1 MRKALSAKAR
11 SLCLD
16 MIAEGVAV
24 SDPSGHIEIVLV
36 EDNPTDAELCLRSL
50 KGHNLANNIVW
61 LRDGAEALD
70 YLFSRGAHSG
80 RKSAAKPT
88 LVLLDLRLPK
98 IDGKEVLRRI
108 KADDRLKSIPVV
120 VLTSSRE
127 DRDINE
133 CYNLGANSFVV
144 KPVEFDNFAKTVA
157 SLGYYWAAINTSV
170 QLD

>member
-1 MRKALSAKAR
+1 VWVSVQRA
-11 SLCLD
+11 CHE

-24 SDPSGHIEIVLV
+24 PDPSGHIEIVLV

-70 YLFSRGAHSG
+70 YLFSRGAYCG
-80 RKSAAKPT
+80 RKSAEKPT
-88 LVLLDLRLPK
+88 LVMLDLRLPK
-98 IDGKEVLRRI
+98 VDGKEVLRRI
-108 KADDRLKSIPVV
+108 KSDDRLKSIPVV

-157 SLGYYWAAINTSV
+157 SLGYYLAAINTSV

>member
-1 MRKALSAKAR
+1 M
-11 SLCLD
+11 
-16 MIAEGVAV
+16 
-24 SDPSGHIEIVLV
+24 
-36 EDNPTDAELCLRSL
+36 
-50 KGHNLANNIVW
+50 
-61 LRDGAEALD
+61 
-70 YLFSRGAHSG
+70 
-80 RKSAAKPT
+80 
-88 LVLLDLRLPK
+88 LDLRLPK

-157 SLGYYWAAINTSV
+157 SLGYYWAAINTSI

>member
-1 MRKALSAKAR
+1 VSVNAQRA
-11 SLCLD
+11 CHG

-24 SDPSGHIEIVLV
+24 PDPSGHIEIVLV

-70 YLFSRGAHSG
+70 YLFSRGAYCG
-80 RKSAAKPT
+80 RKSAEKPT
-88 LVLLDLRLPK
+88 LVMLDLRLPK
-98 IDGKEVLRRI
+98 VDGKEVLRRI
-108 KADDRLKSIPVV
+108 KSDDRLKSIPVV

-157 SLGYYWAAINTSV
+157 SLGYYLAAINTSV